1 MRFVFATLLLLTN
14 VFVCAHA
21 IADERV
27 ALVIGNSKYENV
39 ARLDNPVSDAELVAS
54 QFKRNGFNVT
64 LKQDLGIVELR
75 RAIRAF
81 SDVAQTAD
89 VSVVYYAGHGIE
101 IDGANYLIPTDAK
114 LLNDLDVED
123 EAMSLDRI
131 IRALDGAKKL
141 KLVILDACRDNP
153 FAKKMKRAL
162 AARSIGRGLSPFE
175 PATSNMLVAF
185 AAKAGSVASDGDG
198 EKNSPFAAS
207 LVKYLFEPGLDLRIA
222 FGRVR
227 DEVLKRTNQRQEP
240 FVYGSL
246 GGEMVALVP
255 SAAEPQDIQ
264 AVARA
269 DYALAANIGTIEAWD
284 FFLAQHG
291 SGLYANLARAQKNKV
306 SSGVKEQRSDI
317 PAAPSIAAVPSS
329 VPPADIEKSGGG
341 IASLNVETIP
351 KAEADDRTKD
361 DDVVRL
367 LQFELKRVGC
377 EPGPQSDRWSKS
389 SEAALVAFNQAAHTN
404 YPTKLASVDAL
415 EGVRLKTDRV
425 CALKCA
431 RSEHLDGDHCVMTV
445 CGSGLVLNTDGLCV
459 KKSEPHFS
467 ARKPVA
473 RINPAKPRNKNGLT
487 TRAENP
493 SRAKSGRGC
502 FQFNGGTYCE

>member
-1 MRFVFATLLLLTN
+1 MQFAVATLLLLMN

-21 IADERV
+21 VADGRV

-39 ARLDNPVSDAELVAS
+39 ARLDNPASDAELVAS

-89 VSVVYYAGHGIE
+89 ISVVYYAGHGIE

-123 EAMSLDRI
+123 ETMSLDRI
-131 IRALDGAKKL
+131 IRSLDGAKKL

-153 FAKKMKRAL
+153 FAKKMKRTL

-227 DEVLKRTNQRQEP
+227 DDVLKRTNQRQEP

-246 GGEMVALVP
+246 GGETVALVP
-255 SAAEPQDIQ
+255 SASEPQDIQ

-284 FFLAQHG
+284 SFLAQHG

-306 SSGVKEQRSDI
+306 SSAAKEQNSDI
-317 PAAPSIAAVPSS
+317 PAAPSIAAVPAS
-329 VPPADIEKSGGG
+329 VPPANVEKSGGG

-351 KAEADDRTKD
+351 KTEKDVRTKD

-377 EPGPQSDRWSKS
+377 EPGPQSNRWSKS
-389 SEAALVAFNQAAHTN
+389 SEAALVAFNQNAHTN

-431 RSEHLDGDHCVMTV
+431 RSELLDGDRCVKAV
-445 CGSGLVLNTDGLCV
+445 CSGGQILTTDGSCEKRSKV
-459 KKSEPHFS
+459 SHSSMKRAARSGAAEAPKRS
-467 ARKPVA
+467 ATTSRPES
-473 RINPAKPRNKNGLT
+473 PA
-487 TRAENP
+487 
-493 SRAKSGRGC
+493 RAKSGRGC
-502 FQFNGGTYCE
+502 FPFNGSTYCE

>member
-1 MRFVFATLLLLTN
+1 VRFGFVTLLFLLN

-21 IADERV
+21 VAEGRA

-39 ARLDNPVSDAELVAS
+39 AHLENPASDAELVAS
-54 QFKRNGFNVT
+54 QFRRNGFSVT

-75 RAIRAF
+75 RAVRAF

-89 VSVVYYAGHGIE
+89 IAVVYYAGHGVE

-123 EAMSLDRI
+123 ETMSLDRI
-131 IRALDGAKKL
+131 IRTLDGARKL

-153 FAKKMKRAL
+153 FAKKMKRTL

-207 LVKYLFEPGLDLRIA
+207 LVKFLFEPGLDLRIA

-227 DEVLKRTNQRQEP
+227 DDVLKRTNQRQEP

-255 SAAEPQDIQ
+255 SVPEPRDIE

-306 SSGVKEQRSDI
+306 SSANKEQRSDI
-317 PAAPSIAAVPSS
+317 SAVPFAAVPSS
-329 VPPADIEKSGGG
+329 VSPANIETSGGG

-351 KAEADDRTKD
+351 KAEADIRTKD

-377 EPGPQSDRWSKS
+377 EPGPQSNRWSKS

-431 RSEHLDGDHCVMTV
+431 RSERSDGDHCVKTV
-445 CGSGLVLNTDGLCV
+445 CGSGQVLNKDGLCE

-473 RINPAKPRNKNGLT
+473 RITPSEPRNTKGLT
-487 TRAENP
+487 KRAENP
-493 SRAKSGRGC
+493 ARAKSGRGC